1 MLDAGAFVLRLET
14 WNLKLVAALL
24 LACAAAFL
32 SGCPRT
38 VVVDGREMRY
48 DDAAAMRL
56 SAARDLQKDGKA
68 DAAFDAFQTVAR
80 DYPESAAAPEAKL
93 AIASIL
99 VDGGKHKEAAQGL
112 QKFLFDHPAHPQKA
126 RAMLLLSTCEAKA
139 GDPRYAGKLFDQA
152 MEILEAAGG
161 READAAA
168 AIAGGADG
176 TRSVRVLA
184 RLWKKAK
191 SSAER
196 EQIGARVLKTVDD
209 GLSPPEVRELYE
221 TVPRGEFPR
230 EIVVYKVARLLI
242 HEGRTSAAYAVFGE
256 YLDAFPDGRFADAAR
271 LVRNRLAALQ
281 KVDPAAVGVLL
292 PMSGEYRLYGEQ
304 MMRAVRLGMARGGA
318 EAPDAL
324 EKFEEGEYRT
334 ADGLKFILRDTA
346 GDADRAARAM
356 EDLVGKHHV
365 IGVIG
370 PVFTGPAASAA
381 FKAEELGVPLMTLSR
396 KEGITEAGP
405 WVLRNCLTNSA
416 QAAAIARYAFEKL
429 EIKSFAIIFPNMPYG
444 VELSNYFW
452 DAVEGLGGEV
462 VGVESYEADQTTF
475 TPQARKLVGKF
486 FAEAR
491 RQGDVKLPKWA
502 EGLTGYRLKKVME
515 KYKGAVAPHIDFDAV
530 FIPDYADKVALVVPA
545 LAVED
550 VMFSSASKSDL
561 ERARKATGFRDFRP
575 VQLLGA
581 NGWNSD
587 KLPERAGKYV
597 DGSVFVDGFF
607 AGSSNEETKVFVSAF
622 TGAFGK
628 APGLLEAQA
637 YDSARIFLDVLRT
650 ARPGTR
656 DALRQALLGVKDFPG
671 AAGKTSFAANG
682 EVRKEVFIL
691 TVDDGEIREIG
702 RIVP

>member
-1 MLDAGAFVLRLET
+1 MLDAGAYDLMPENR
-14 WNLKLVAALL
+14 KPRLVAALPAVCAVVL
-24 LACAAAFL
+24 LSACA
-32 SGCPRT
+32 RT
-38 VVVDGREMRY
+38 VVVDGREMKY

-56 SAARDLQKDGKA
+56 SAAQNLQKDGKS
-68 DAAFDAFQTVAR
+68 DAAFDAFQAVAR
-80 DYPESAAAPEAKL
+80 DYPESAAAPEARL
-93 AIASIL
+93 AVASIL
-99 VDGGKHKEAAQGL
+99 VDAGKHKEAAQVL
-112 QKFLFDHPAHPQKA
+112 QKFLFDHPTHPARA
-126 RAMLLLSTCEAKA
+126 RAMLLLSTCESKA
-139 GDPRYAGKLFDQA
+139 GDSKYAGKLFDQA
-152 MEILEAAGG
+152 IEIMEAAGG
-161 READAAA
+161 RDAEEAA

-176 TRSVRVLA
+176 TRSVRILA
-184 RLWKKAK
+184 RMWKKAR

-196 EQIGARVLKTVDD
+196 EQIGARVLKAIDD
-209 GLSPPEVRELYE
+209 ALSPVEVRELYE

-230 EIVVYKVARLLI
+230 EIVVYKIARLLI
-242 HEGRTSAAYAVFGE
+242 HEGKTSEAYAVFGE
-256 YLDAFPDGRFADAAR
+256 YLDAFPDGRFAETAR
-271 LVRNRLAALQ
+271 SVRSRLAALQ
-281 KVDPAAVGVLL
+281 KVDATAVGVLL

-304 MMRAVRLGMARGGA
+304 MMRAVRLAMARGGP

-346 GDADRAARAM
+346 GDADRAARAT
-356 EDLVGKHHV
+356 EELVGKHHV
-365 IGVIG
+365 IGIIG
-370 PVFTGPAASAA
+370 PVFAGPATAAA
-381 FKAEELGVPLMTLSR
+381 FKAGELGVPLMALSR
-396 KEGITEAGP
+396 KEGITETGP
-405 WVLRNCLTNSA
+405 WVFRNCLTNSA
-416 QAAAIARYAFEKL
+416 QAAAVARYAFEKL

-515 KYKGAVAPHIDFDAV
+515 KYKGVVAPHIDFDAV

-561 ERARKATGFRDFRP
+561 ERARKATGFRDFRT

-622 TGAFGK
+622 TRAFGK

-656 DALRQALLGVKDFPG
+656 EALRQALLGVKDFAG
-671 AAGKTSFAANG
+671 AAGKTSFAADG
-682 EVRKEVFIL
+682 EVRKEIFVL
-691 TVDDGEIREIG
+691 TVEGGEIREIG
-702 RIVP
+702 RIIP